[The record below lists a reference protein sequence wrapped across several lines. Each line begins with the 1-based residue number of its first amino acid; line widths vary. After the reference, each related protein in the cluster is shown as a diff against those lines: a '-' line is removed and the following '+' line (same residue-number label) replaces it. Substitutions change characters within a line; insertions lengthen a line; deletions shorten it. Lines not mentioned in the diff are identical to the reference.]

1 MDENQLMQLRS
12 FGRTSLVEV
21 KRKLAGIGLALG
33 WQPGQPVAVLEDG
46 DFEAEALAA
55 AEEDAAEL
63 RAAEEMNQST
73 ELPPGEPTPD
83 N

>member
-1 MDENQLMQLRS
+1 M
-12 FGRTSLVEV
+12 
-21 KRKLAGIGLALG
+21 I
-33 WQPGQPVAVLEDG
+33 AVLEDS

-55 AEEDAAEL
+55 ADADAAEL